1 MSARVSALSILQE
14 QYPQQLRISLS
25 DASRWIGIRP
35 GTARNRLCAG
45 TFPVPTV
52 RFGDLRLVDIRD
64 LAEYLDR
71 SSSGD
76 VPVSSG
82 SYIDSRLGIST
93 PAGALASTPEPGV
106 PAPRRQRG
114 RPRKVGVSNG

>member
-1 MSARVSALSILQE
+1 MFARVSALSILQE
-14 QYPQQLRISLS
+14 QYPQQLRISLA

-64 LAEYLDR
+64 LAEYLDC
-71 SSSGD
+71 SSAGQA
-76 VPVSSG
+76 PVT
-82 SYIDSRLGIST
+82 IT
-93 PAGALASTPEPGV
+93 EPTVALVLIPEPAA

-114 RPRKVGVSNG
+114 RPRKVGV

>member
-14 QYPQQLRISLS
+14 QYPQQLRISLA

-64 LAEYLDR
+64 LAEYLDH
-71 SSSGD
+71 SSSGQAS
-76 VPVSSG
+76 VSNAS
-82 SYIDSRLGIST
+82 
-93 PAGALASTPEPGV
+93 ALAPTPEPAV

-114 RPRKVGVSNG
+114 RPRNAERVK